1 MRKHL
6 ITTVTLAGLLVAV
19 TVLLMLLPRQNYLVL
34 SNILAVLFWI
44 LLIADIFYV
53 YLLIKNRR
61 SNNR

>member
-1 MRKHL
+1 LRKHL